1 MQQAIDREQV
11 RSVVCGWRQ
20 QGLKIALVP
29 TMGNLHAG
37 HLALVGVAR
46 KKADRV
52 VASIYVNPTQFGAG
66 EDYGSYPRTLDAD
79 REALE
84 ASGCDLLFA
93 PDHATIYPA
102 GIENAV
108 RIIASADLALPLE
121 GQFRPGH
128 FDGVLTVV
136 ARLFNLVCPDLAV
149 FGEKDFQQLQ
159 VIRRMVQD
167 LSFDIRVIPVPTVR
181 ERNGL
186 AMSSRNNY
194 LETTQKEAASHF
206 SAVLAEVVERV
217 IDEPAAWRQ
226 AEKDAIARL
235 EHLGFKIDY
244 VSVRRTKD
252 LQKPSGDGGKL
263 RVLAAVWCGSIRLI
277 DNMKII

>member
-244 VSVRRTKD
+244 VSVRRAKD

>member
-11 RSVVCGWRQ
+11 RSVLGGWRR

-37 HLALVGVAR
+37 HLALVGAAR

-52 VASIYVNPTQFGAG
+52 IASIYVNPTQFGAG
-66 EDYGSYPRTLDAD
+66 EDYGNYPRTLDAD

-93 PDHATIYPA
+93 PDHATVYPA

-108 RIIASADLALPLE
+108 RIIASPDLASPLE

-136 ARLFNLVCPDLAV
+136 ARLFNLVSPDLAV
-149 FGEKDFQQLQ
+149 FGEKDYQQLL

-167 LSFDIRVIPVPTVR
+167 LSFDIRVIAAPIVR
-181 ERNGL
+181 ECNGL

-194 LETTQKEAASHF
+194 LETAQKETASHFHAVLEEVVEQVIDEAAS
-206 SAVLAEVVERV
+206 
-217 IDEPAAWRQ
+217 WRR
-226 AEKDAIARL
+226 AEKDAVARL
-235 EHLGFKIDY
+235 EQLGFKIDY
-244 VSVRRTKD
+244 VSVRRSKD
-252 LQKPSGDGGKL
+252 LEKPSGDDGNL
-263 RVLAAVWCGSIRLI
+263 RVLGAVWCGSTRLI